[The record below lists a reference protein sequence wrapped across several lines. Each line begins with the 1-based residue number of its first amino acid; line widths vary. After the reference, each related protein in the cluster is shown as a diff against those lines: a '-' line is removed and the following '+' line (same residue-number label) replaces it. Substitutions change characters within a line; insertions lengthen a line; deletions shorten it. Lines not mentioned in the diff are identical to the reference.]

1 MTIDRLRCARP
12 HGTMTFDPTQHSTHP
27 RRAFADFRIGEVFR
41 APSRTMTEGVFA
53 AFQAASGDNH
63 PIHYDRPY
71 CARQGHANLLA
82 HGYQTLIQAAIGAS
96 PLAHEM
102 GEALIGFL
110 SQSSRFLAPV
120 LCGDT
125 LYPEFEIT
133 ALEPRRTTGAMTLA
147 IRIFNQDGVLVAD
160 GHQSYLMRL

>member
-1 MTIDRLRCARP
+1 
-12 HGTMTFDPTQHSTHP
+12 
-27 RRAFADFRIGEVFR
+27 
-41 APSRTMTEGVFA
+41 
-53 AFQAASGDNH
+53 
-63 PIHYDRPY
+63 
-71 CARQGHANLLA
+71 
-82 HGYQTLIQAAIGAS
+82 
-96 PLAHEM
+96 M